1 MKKFIQHILTACL
14 PAILVWNPLCAQEAA
29 AAKTDTTIVDLSL
42 TEYEPGPLLQ
52 LKKERSVTATSSVS
66 GNVLYRTPVPN
77 ITNTLYGML
86 PGLTVK
92 QGSGEPGYDE
102 AELFIRG
109 RGSFDNTAL
118 IIYIDGFQ
126 TTASYFNYLPP
137 SEIESISVLK
147 DPVTLATF
155 GMKGANGVLW
165 VVTKRGYAGKRKVQ
179 VQLLSGLQQPVRIT
193 KPYGS
198 YDYAR
203 LYNQAISNDNYALNG
218 YQFKYTPLYTNDQLE
233 AYRNGTGTNVDW
245 YDEVLKKNGRYSD
258 ANVLFTGGGTDTKYA
273 LLLDYMQ
280 QRGLYDVATNATTS
294 NAQIQRF
301 NVRTNLDFNFFKIFE
316 AKVDLG
322 GRIENRRYPNFNGPA
337 LWNMMA
343 YYPANVYP
351 VKDPATGYWSGT
363 TSYPFNPVASL
374 KGVGWASTH
383 DRTLQANFNL
393 KQKLDF
399 ITPGLYFNEAVS
411 LLTWTRTSA
420 SKTATYA
427 RFYNGVQTTTD
438 KASDITA
445 NGAVSVGQYD
455 WKQINITAGYNRT
468 FGVHAFAG
476 AFNFLQSNYI
486 TDAGSNNPGSNTG
499 NNIFYHFQ
507 NFSGRLHYT
516 YNERYLAELSFGST
530 GSDNYAP
537 GNRWGFYPALGL
549 GWIISKEDFLAN
561 NKLVNYLKLRAG
573 AGLSANDYSTRG
585 RYLYQQYFVG
595 NGSFNTGN
603 SSLTGNSGLV
613 QSYAANPDIFAE
625 KSMKYNVGVD
635 ATLFN
640 KLAVTV
646 DVFRD
651 NRSDI
656 IIQNNT
662 LMAVY
667 GGTLPFINAGKVTNK
682 GIEASASFN
691 SKVGAVTYTAGAM
704 VSYAKNKITYNGEV
718 PAVNDFNKTTGRPIA
733 SYIGLIADGFYDI
746 TDFNADGSLKTG
758 IPLPSFGA
766 VQPGDIKYKDLDN
779 NGRVDQAD
787 YTKIGNPPLPGVTY
801 AFNLGASYKGFDLTV
816 LFQGVSGNNINILY
830 ASVQAM
836 PFVNNGNVYPVAG
849 NAWAYYPDQG
859 IDTRAT
865 ANYPR
870 LTTRAND
877 NNYRTSTFWI
887 KKGAFLRL
895 RNAELGYNLPA
906 PALKTLHLDK
916 LRLYI
921 SAVNAFTWSYV
932 GKHYDLDPETP
943 TGYPA
948 MKSFNAGITLTF

>member
-1 MKKFIQHILTACL
+1 MKKLLQYIVISCL
-14 PAILVWNPLCAQEAA
+14 PAFLWNPLCAQEAA

-42 TEYEPGPLLQ
+42 TQYEPGPLLQ

-66 GNVLYRTPVPN
+66 GNVLYRTPAPN

-86 PGLTVK
+86 PGLTVV

-102 AELFIRG
+102 ATLYIRG
-109 RGSFDNTAL
+109 RASFDNSAL
-118 IIYIDGFQ
+118 VIFIDGFQ

-179 VQLLSGLQQPVRIT
+179 VQLVSGLQQPVRIP
-193 KPYGS
+193 KPYGA

-218 YQFKYTPLYTNDQLE
+218 YQFKYTPLYSDAQLE
-233 AYRNGTGTNVDW
+233 DYRTGNGTNINW
-245 YDEVLKKNGRYSD
+245 FNEVLRNQGYYSD
-258 ANVLFTGGGTDTKYA
+258 ANVLFSGGGTDTKYA
-273 LLLDYMQ
+273 LLLDYMRQ
-280 QRGLYDVATNATTS
+280 QGIYDIPTNATTS

-322 GRIENRRYPNFNGPA
+322 GRIEDRRYPNIDGPT
-337 LWNMMA
+337 LWNNMA
-343 YYPANVYP
+343 RYPANIYP
-351 VKDPATGYWSGT
+351 VRDPQTGNWSGT
-363 TSYPFNPVASL
+363 TNFPQNPVASL
-374 KGVGWASTH
+374 NALGWASTH

-393 KQKLDF
+393 KQRLDF
-399 ITPGLYFNEAVS
+399 ITPGLYLNEAVS
-411 LLTWTRTSA
+411 FNTWTRTSA
-420 SKTATYA
+420 SKTANYA
-427 RFYNGVQTTTD
+427 RFNNGVQTTTD
-438 KASDITA
+438 KATDITA
-445 NGAVSVGQYD
+445 NGALSVGQYD

-468 FGVHAFAG
+468 FGAHAFAG
-476 AFNFLQSNYI
+476 AINFLQSNYI
-486 TDAGSNNPGSNTG
+486 TDAGANNRGSNTN

-507 NFSGRLHYT
+507 TISGRLHYT
-516 YNERYLAELSFGST
+516 LNERYLAELSFGST
-530 GSDNYAP
+530 GSDNFAP

-549 GWIISKEDFLAN
+549 GWIISKEAFLAD
-561 NKLVNYLKLRAG
+561 NKLVTYLKLRAG

-585 RYLYQQYFVG
+585 RYLYQQYFTG
-595 NGSFNTGN
+595 NGSYYTGN

-625 KSMKYNVGVD
+625 KSMKVNVGVD
-635 ATLFN
+635 ATLLN

-646 DVFRD
+646 DVFQD
-651 NRSDI
+651 KRSDI
-656 IIQNNT
+656 VIQNNT

-667 GGTLPFINAGKVTNK
+667 GGVLPYINAGKVTNK

-704 VSYAKNKITYNGEV
+704 VSYAKNKITYNGEI
-718 PAVNDFNKTTGRPIA
+718 PAVNEFNKTTGRPIG
-733 SYIGLIADGFYDI
+733 SYLGLIADGFYDI
-746 TDFNADGSLKTG
+746 TDFNADGTLKTG
-758 IPLPSFGA
+758 LPMPAFGA

-787 YTKIGNPPLPGVTY
+787 YTKIGNPPLPSVTY
-801 AFNLGASYKGFDLTV
+801 AFNLGVSYKGFDLTA
-816 LFQGVSGNNINILY
+816 LFQGISGNNYNILF
-830 ASVQAM
+830 ASLQTM
-836 PFVNNGNVYPVAG
+836 PFVNNGNVYPIAG

-859 IDTRAT
+859 IDTRAG
-865 ANYPR
+865 ADYPR
-870 LTTRAND
+870 LSTRSND
-877 NNYRTSTFWI
+877 NNYSASTFWI

-895 RNAELGYNLPA
+895 RNAELGYSLPA
-906 PALKTLHLDK
+906 TALKILHLDK

-932 GKHYDLDPETP
+932 GKHYNLDPETP
-943 TGYPA
+943 NGYPA
-948 MKSFNAGITLTF
+948 LKSFNAGITLTF

>member
-1 MKKFIQHILTACL
+1 MKRIILYIIIVC
-14 PAILVWNPLCAQEAA
+14 LVWHPLCAQEAA
-29 AAKTDTTIVDLSL
+29 AAKPDTSIVDLSL
-42 TEYEPGPLLQ
+42 TEYEPGPFLQ

-66 GNVLYRTPVPN
+66 GNVLYKTPVPN

-86 PGLTVK
+86 PGLTVT

-102 AELFIRG
+102 AKLYIRG
-109 RGSFDNTAL
+109 RASFDNSAL
-118 IIYIDGFQ
+118 VIYIDGFQ
-126 TTASYFNYLPP
+126 TTASYFNYIPP
-137 SEIESISVLK
+137 SEIESISILK

-179 VQLLSGLQQPVRIT
+179 VQLLSGLQQPVRIS
-193 KPYGS
+193 KPYGA

-218 YQFKYTPLYTNDQLE
+218 YQFKYTPFYTNDQLE
-233 AYRNGTGTNVDW
+233 SYRNGTGTNIDW
-245 YDEVLKKNGRYSD
+245 YNEALKKNGRYSD

-280 QRGLYDVATNATTS
+280 QRGLYDVPTNATTS

-322 GRIENRRYPNFNGPA
+322 GRIEDRRYPNFDGPA
-337 LWNMMA
+337 LWSMMA

-351 VKDPATGYWSGT
+351 VKDPATGNWSGT
-363 TSYPFNPVASL
+363 TNYPWNPVASL
-374 KGVGWASTH
+374 NAVGWASTH

-393 KQKLDF
+393 KEKLDF
-399 ITPGLYFNEAVS
+399 ITPGLYLNEAVS

-438 KASDITA
+438 KATDITA
-445 NGAVSVGQYD
+445 NGALPVGQYD

-468 FGVHAFAG
+468 FGAHAFAG
-476 AFNFLQSNYI
+476 AINFLQSNYI
-486 TDAGSNNPGSNTG
+486 TDAGANNRGSNTN

-507 NFSGRLHYT
+507 TVSGRLHYT
-516 YNERYLAELSFGST
+516 LSERYLAELSFGST
-530 GSDNYAP
+530 GSDNFAP
-537 GNRWGFYPALGL
+537 GNRWGFYPAAGL
-549 GWIISKEDFLAN
+549 GWILSKEAFLTN
-561 NKLVNYLKLRAG
+561 NKLVTYLKLRAG

-585 RYLYQQYFVG
+585 RYLYQQYFTP
-595 NGSFNTGN
+595 NGTYYTGN
-603 SSLTGNSGLV
+603 SSLTSNSGIS
-613 QSYAANPDIFAE
+613 QAYTANPNIFAE

-635 ATLFN
+635 ASLFN
-640 KLAVTV
+640 KLSVTV

-651 NRSDI
+651 NRNDI
-656 IIQNNT
+656 VIQDNT

-667 GGTLPFINAGKVTNK
+667 GGALPFINAGKVINK

-691 SKVGAVTYTAGAM
+691 SKLGAVTYTAGAM
-704 VSYAKNKITYNGEV
+704 VSYAKNKITYNGEIPV
-718 PAVNDFNKTTGRPIA
+718 VNDFNKTTGSSIG
-733 SYIGLIADGFYDI
+733 SYMGLIADGFYDI
-746 TDFNADGSLKTG
+746 TDFNADGTLKTG
-758 IPLPSFGA
+758 IPMPSFGA
-766 VQPGDIKYKDLDN
+766 VQPGDLKYKDLDN

-787 YTKIGNPPLPGVTY
+787 YTRISNPEVPSLTY
-801 AFNLGASYKGFDLTV
+801 AFNLRVGYKGFDLTA
-816 LFQGVSGNNINILY
+816 LFQGASGNSFSMFSAFY
-830 ASVQAM
+830 QSMA
-836 PFVNNGNVYPVAG
+836 FVNNTNVYPMAG

-859 IDTRAT
+859 IDTRAS

-906 PALKTLHLDK
+906 PVLKTLHLDK
-916 LRLYI
+916 LRLYL

-932 GKHYDLDPETP
+932 GKHYDIDPETP
-943 TGYPA
+943 AGYPA
-948 MKSFNAGITLTF
+948 MRSFNAGITLTF